1 MLRFDRLKFFFDQ
14 VADAGRFGPQVGEAT
29 ESFHPRRIG
38 CLGAVVFVFE
48 LRGEGVGHELPQA
61 DAAERRPSLGE
72 PKEVVRDVDRCF
84 QAENRSRKYGTVNAF
99 LRVAMLENSPAN
111 GTSVTIFEL
120 MSGL

>member
-1 MLRFDRLKFFFDQ
+1 MLRFDRLEFFFNQ

-38 CLGAVVFVFE
+38 CLAAVVFVFE
-48 LRGEGVGHELPQA
+48 LRAEGVGHELPQA

-84 QAENRSRKYGTVNAF
+84 HAKNHSRKYGTVNAF
-99 LRVAMLENSPAN
+99 LRVTMLENSPAN
-111 GTSVTIFEL
+111 GTSANIFEL
-120 MSGL
+120 TSGL

>member
-1 MLRFDRLKFFFDQ
+1 
-14 VADAGRFGPQVGEAT
+14 
-29 ESFHPRRIG
+29 
-38 CLGAVVFVFE
+38 LGAVVFVFE
-48 LRGEGVGHELPQA
+48 LRAEGVGHELPQA

-72 PKEVVRDVDRCF
+72 PKEVVWDVDRCF
-84 QAENRSRKYGTVNAF
+84 QAKNRSRKYGTVNAF